1 MLTAHLKRAPDHDC
15 LLVSYHKSMV
25 FDRWASYDVWAETL
39 NFVCTVNVCLVRIG
53 KSPSNELLNPL
64 PCKNLPDWVKQA
76 RVAFRWEKKSFYLFI
91 YLFICLSLSLSLLLL
106 LLLLLYRSRHL
117 HGPGKSKQTWRLMIS
132 KIRSARYM
140 DETNA
145 VSISDGWDFRVS
157 LTRPPTTV
165 LKALGVPANGIASGM
180 SSVTSLSLRRAL
192 DRKRKCCLFRQLDQ
206 VGLLG
211 RRFKQREG

>member
-1 MLTAHLKRAPDHDC
+1 M
-15 LLVSYHKSMV
+15 
-25 FDRWASYDVWAETL
+25 
-39 NFVCTVNVCLVRIG
+39 
-53 KSPSNELLNPL
+53 
-64 PCKNLPDWVKQA
+64 
-76 RVAFRWEKKSFYLFI
+76 
-91 YLFICLSLSLSLLLL
+91 
-106 LLLLLYRSRHL
+106 
-117 HGPGKSKQTWRLMIS
+117 
-132 KIRSARYM
+132 RSARYM